1 MHAAANR
8 SETRARPERILAAA
22 DESGDE
28 LRRRF
33 DSALPFRHLVLDSFF
48 EPDFAERLIEAF
60 PSFDERLAMNENGEV
75 GAKCVHQRLPD
86 LGPPWRELDDIVRS
100 PDFLEWLGA
109 VTGIPG
115 LRYDPDYFG
124 GGTHENRHGQE
135 LDPHVDFN
143 RHPTT
148 GLHRR
153 LNLIVY
159 LNREWDDAWGGAID
173 FHADPHLPQ
182 DEVRSVTPRFNRAVL
197 FETTRWSWH
206 GFRRIDLPEGDADP
220 RSRKSVALY
229 FYTSERPAHEN
240 VKPHSTIYVERPM
253 PGHIR
258 PGEVLDPADHETLRR
273 MLARRDRHLQRL
285 YDEISDLHA
294 RIDDLVTM
302 TRPLARARRVLGR
315 IRRKLIGRDGT

>member
-173 FHADPHLPQ
+173 FHADPHLP
-182 DEVRSVTPRFNRAVL
+182 P
-197 FETTRWSWH
+197 
-206 GFRRIDLPEGDADP
+206 
-220 RSRKSVALY
+220 
-229 FYTSERPAHEN
+229 
-240 VKPHSTIYVERPM
+240 
-253 PGHIR
+253 
-258 PGEVLDPADHETLRR
+258 
-273 MLARRDRHLQRL
+273 
-285 YDEISDLHA
+285 
-294 RIDDLVTM
+294 
-302 TRPLARARRVLGR
+302 
-315 IRRKLIGRDGT
+315 